1 MDALSLTFILFVL
14 FLFSFFLASSE
25 SALAAAKNNRLAKRE
40 HAQTNLFS
48 NGQAIHSLAFVA
60 SLLNTSFIAICI
72 MMLEQVI
79 SVYFM
84 LFTCFLLAFIVLFC
98 VLIPKILASKYLEP
112 RMMRFAKPSL
122 LILWLA
128 SPLRTVSEFLSE
140 KAINNLIP
148 KNLEPDEATSEE
160 EFAELI
166 DLAYQQGVIERSE
179 LEKYLM
185 K

>member
-25 SALAAAKNNRLAKRE
+25 SALAAEKNDRNFRLAKRE

-72 MMLEQVI
+72 MMLENVI

-84 LFTCFLLAFIVLFC
+84 LFSCFLLTFIVLFC
-98 VLIPKILASKYLEP
+98 VLIPKIMASKYLEP

-128 SPLRTVSEFLSE
+128 SPLRTVSEILSE
-140 KAINNLIP
+140 KAINSLIP
-148 KNLEPDEATSEE
+148 KNLEK
-160 EFAELI
+160 L
-166 DLAYQQGVIERSE
+166 LNQ
-179 LEKYLM
+179 
-185 K
+185 